1 MVWPFS
7 VRLCFVSSSSSENFQ
22 TTSLKYFT
30 DNLLILSWW
39 WKSCW
44 THNGVFHYYCYT
56 CLNAFFM
63 FHHFIFFCWIIG
75 IVLDI
80 YSLGCCFGNKLFHLN
95 LLFCFLFS
103 IFYSV
108 SSCFISAYICFYNF
122 LFSYRNIFFSH
133 ITSFILNMYI
143 KVILDESVICIW
155 SGVYSSCDCWDGFL
169 VFSVN
174 WIFLLSDNTLGK
186 RCISHSHSL
195 LCNASHLSPLVP
207 QDLSHKVAFALA
219 SQDFLLS
226 SNNLGDILDPGMEAV
241 GFLA

>member
-1 MVWPFS
+1 MWYDLS
-7 VRLCFVSSSSSENFQ
+7 VLGFVLFLLPVLKSFQ

-56 CLNAFFM
+56 CLNVFFM

-80 YSLGCCFGNKLFHLN
+80 YSLGCCFGKKLFHLN
-95 LLFCFLFS
+95 LFN
-103 IFYSV
+103 
-108 SSCFISAYICFYNF
+108 AICFVFYFPFFILSLLVSF
-122 LFSYRNIFFSH
+122 LPIFFFIISCSLTGTFFFSYHIIF
-133 ITSFILNMYI
+133 LNMYI

-195 LCNASHLSPLVP
+195 
-207 QDLSHKVAFALA
+207 
-219 SQDFLLS
+219 
-226 SNNLGDILDPGMEAV
+226 
-241 GFLA
+241 